1 MTERLRRRGQAL
13 WALTL
18 LVICAGPA
26 WSATLDD
33 VRARG
38 QLNCGVPLDLVAISA
53 EDSQRNWHGIG
64 VDFCRAVAAA
74 VFGDAAKV
82 SFVPLSSKDRFKAL
96 QSGKI
101 DLLSVAPWTMQAE
114 TALGLAYAGV
124 IYYEGQGL
132 MVRRKLDVQSA
143 LELSGTEICI
153 AAGTEASLNIS
164 DFFRSHGMPYK
175 ILTFDTPDEAMNAY
189 EVGRCDVYSAE
200 VSSLTLQRQRL
211 AFPSDH
217 VILPEPI
224 SKVPLAPVVGAG
236 DPQWLRI
243 VRWTLFAL
251 IDAEDQGVS
260 KENAASLAEGDP
272 APPVR
277 RLLGM
282 EGDFGKPMG
291 LAKDW
296 AFQAI
301 VGVGNYGEI
310 FERNLGAQSGL
321 SIDRGENSLWN
332 RGGILSAP
340 PIR

>member
-1 MTERLRRRGQAL
+1 ML
-13 WALTL
+13 WTLTL
-18 LVICAGPA
+18 LVICLAPA

-38 QLNCGVPLDLVAISA
+38 QLNCGVSRDLVAISA
-53 EDSQRNWHGIG
+53 QDAQGNWGGIG
-64 VDFCRAVAAA
+64 ADFCRAVAAA

-82 SFVPLSSKDRFKAL
+82 SFVPLSSKERFQAL
-96 QSGKI
+96 QTGKI
-101 DLLSVAPWTMQAE
+101 DLLSGAPWTIRNE

-132 MVRRKLDVQSA
+132 MVRRSLDVQSA
-143 LELSGTEICI
+143 LELSGTEVCI
-153 AAGTEASLNIS
+153 AAGTEAALNIS

-175 ILTFDTPDEAMNAY
+175 ILTFEKPEDALNAY
-189 EVGRCDVYSAE
+189 EARRCDVYSAE
-200 VSSLTLQRQRL
+200 VSSLTLQRQGL
-211 AFPSDH
+211 TSPGDH

-224 SKVPLAPVVGAG
+224 AKVPLAPVAGGA
-236 DPQWLRI
+236 DPQWLSI
-243 VRWTLFAL
+243 VRWTMFAL
-251 IDAEDQGVS
+251 IDAEDQGIS
-260 KENAASLAEGDP
+260 RNNAASLAESDP
-272 APPVR
+272 APPVK

-301 VGVGNYGEI
+301 MAVGNYGEI
-310 FERNLGAQSGL
+310 YERNLGAQSGL
-321 SIDRGENSLWN
+321 NIERGENALWN
-332 RGGILSAP
+332 RGGTLFAP